1 MTVIGL
7 GLHLGQQA
15 RADEVGQVGPDVPA
29 DQRRDCKNDQAEYSG
44 AGRVPDSGGD
54 CREYDYQCG
63 LWRGRLVGLD
73 FLVDIGLELA
83 RAQDA
88 IPEFSHAGECIIGK
102 VAWFSFHGGHSGEFC
117 RHANGSLAEV
127 LESACE
133 RGFNVYGVSEH
144 APRLRH
150 KDLYPDEQDLTPA
163 DLARIFSAYI
173 DRARVLQ
180 GELEGRLEV
189 LVGFETEMV
198 PPEGWLEG
206 MNELRRAPFDYTI
219 GSVHH
224 VGDMPIDMT
233 EERTL
238 HAAEQVGGMSAL
250 HCAYFKQL
258 AEMVSEF
265 RPTVVGHF
273 DLIRKFSG
281 GNPSFDERTW
291 LEIERALEAVRESG
305 ALLDVNAAPRVGAWA
320 PPTRWERFSNER
332 DSWMSASRSATTAT
346 ARQTSASAWTLA

>member
-1 MTVIGL
+1 M
-7 GLHLGQQA
+7 
-15 RADEVGQVGPDVPA
+15 
-29 DQRRDCKNDQAEYSG
+29 
-44 AGRVPDSGGD
+44 
-54 CREYDYQCG
+54 
-63 LWRGRLVGLD
+63 
-73 FLVDIGLELA
+73 
-83 RAQDA
+83 
-88 IPEFSHAGECIIGK
+88 
-102 VAWFSFHGGHSGEFC
+102 AWFSFHGGHSGEFC

-150 KDLYPDEQDLTPA
+150 EDLYPDEQDLTPA

-238 HAAEQVGGMSAL
+238 HAAEQVGGISAL

-305 ALLDVNAAPRVGAWA
+305 ALLDVNAAPPRRGLGPPYPLGAILERARQLDVGVTLGDDSHGPADVGVGLHA
-320 PPTRWERFSNER
+320 CLEAIAAAGYREVHCLRRR
-332 DSWMSASRSATTAT
+332 DGAT
-346 ARQTSASAWTLA
+346 AADPIPLADVTPA